1 MTAIKVGDKAPEF
14 TLYSSDKK
22 QVSLSDYKGKNV
34 LILFFP
40 LAFTGTCTKE
50 LCGIRDNIYDFNG
63 LDLEILAISIDSP
76 QTLAKWKEMEH
87 YSFTMLSDFNKEVSK
102 AYGSQYDT
110 FVMDMHGVAK
120 RSAFLI
126 DGEGIIQY
134 AEVLE
139 DAGQIPDMEAI
150 KERIKEVSMA

>member
-1 MTAIKVGDKAPEF
+1 MTLKVGDKAPDF

-22 QVSLSDYKGKNV
+22 QVSLSDYSGQFV

-40 LAFTGTCTKE
+40 LAFTSVCTKE
-50 LCGIRDNIYDFNG
+50 LCGIRDKVYDFDG
-63 LDLEILAISIDSP
+63 LNTEILAISVDSP

-87 YSFTMLSDFNKEVSK
+87 YDFTMLSDFNKEVSK
-102 AYGSQYDT
+102 TYGSLYDT
-110 FVMDMHGVAK
+110 FVMDMHGVSK

-126 DGEGIIQY
+126 DNDGIIQY

-139 DAGQIPDMEAI
+139 DATQIPNMEAI
-150 KERIKEVSMA
+150 KERIGELATV

>member
-1 MTAIKVGDKAPEF
+1 MTLKVGDKAPDF

-22 QVSLSDYKGKNV
+22 QVSLSDYSGQFV

-40 LAFTGTCTKE
+40 LAFTSVCTKE
-50 LCGIRDNIYDFNG
+50 LCGIRDKVYDFDG
-63 LDLEILAISIDSP
+63 LNTEILAISVDSP

-87 YSFTMLSDFNKEVSK
+87 YDFTMLSDFNKEVSK
-102 AYGSQYDT
+102 TYGSLYDT
-110 FVMDMHGVAK
+110 FVMDMHGVSK

-126 DGEGIIQY
+126 DNDGIIQY

-139 DAGQIPDMEAI
+139 DSTQIPNMEAI
-150 KERIKEVSMA
+150 KERIGELATV